1 MASSASELASLLP
14 RELSALPLLGT
25 GALSEVR
32 LLARPNGLPPLALK
46 ATRKPLLAFTQQID
60 RLVAEHRVLQA
71 TCAAECP
78 SSLARFVGALHDAER
93 VYLFSEAVLA
103 HGTQSVDLRQLLDA
117 RARLP
122 PATRSLPGAAVA
134 RIADG
139 LFGALRH
146 LHGRRFAHRDVKP
159 DNLVI
164 STDGGAVLIDLGH
177 SAALPTDGV
186 SRLRSLVGTE
196 AYMAPELLA
205 RRDHGCEVDCWAA
218 GVTLFELLHGEPPF
232 GADECAGW
240 LVRALMEPAA
250 AEERVAQRL
259 GAGSR
264 SDAAAL
270 LASCLVVDPTRR
282 ADAQTAADDP
292 WLRRFAD
299 AQDGAA
305 AALLEAA
312 ARAQNGASA
321 SVDEEEAAWAKAEKE
336 EVDAQANV
344 LWQRNHERWRLSFEP
359 FGTLLAV
366 ERGDADVHR

>member
-1 MASSASELASLLP
+1 MASSASELAALLP

-205 RRDHGCEVDCWAA
+205 RRWTRRRRRG
-218 GVTLFELLHGEPPF
+218 
-232 GADECAGW
+232 
-240 LVRALMEPAA
+240 R
-250 AEERVAQRL
+250 RL
-259 GAGSR
+259 RRRRWMRRQTSYGSATTNGGGFHSSR
-264 SDAAAL
+264 SARY
-270 LASCLVVDPTRR
+270 SRWSVETRMC
-282 ADAQTAADDP
+282 TDD
-292 WLRRFAD
+292 R
-299 AQDGAA
+299 
-305 AALLEAA
+305 
-312 ARAQNGASA
+312 
-321 SVDEEEAAWAKAEKE
+321 
-336 EVDAQANV
+336 
-344 LWQRNHERWRLSFEP
+344 
-359 FGTLLAV
+359 
-366 ERGDADVHR
+366 

>member
-1 MASSASELASLLP
+1 MASSASELAALLP

-122 PATRSLPGAAVA
+122 PATRSLPAAAVA

-139 LFGALRH
+139 LFGALQH

-159 DNLVI
+159 DNLLLE
-164 STDGGAVLIDLGH
+164 DLIMEPFFVEVFSG
-177 SAALPTDGV
+177 TG
-186 SRLRSLVGTE
+186 RL
-196 AYMAPELLA
+196 
-205 RRDHGCEVDCWAA
+205 
-218 GVTLFELLHGEPPF
+218 
-232 GADECAGW
+232 ADA
-240 LVRALMEPAA
+240 VRAL
-250 AEERVAQRL
+250 
-259 GAGSR
+259 G
-264 SDAAAL
+264 
-270 LASCLVVDPTRR
+270 
-282 ADAQTAADDP
+282 
-292 WLRRFAD
+292 LRTI
-299 AQDGAA
+299 
-305 AALLEAA
+305 
-312 ARAQNGASA
+312 
-321 SVDEEEAAWAKAEKE
+321 
-336 EVDAQANV
+336 EVD
-344 LWQRNHERWRLSFEP
+344 LTEK
-359 FGTLLAV
+359 V
-366 ERGDADVHR
+366 ETKIC